1 MRPYL
6 AAALLFAAPAL
17 AAPRVATDI
26 GPVHSIAAQ
35 VMEGV
40 GAPDLLI
47 QVEASPHDYA
57 LRPSEARALQDAQI
71 VFWIGEAL
79 TPWLER
85 SIDNLASDAEVVEL
99 LGAGGSQVLPNRTT
113 AIFEHRDVLNE
124 DHDGEDHEDHAHGD
138 DDHVK
143 HAGEET
149 GHNHHGH
156 DGADPHAWLNPDNA
170 SAWAD
175 LIAGTLA
182 KADPANAAKYAANA
196 AAAKARIE
204 ADTEALLRRLDA
216 VRGKQFVVFHD
227 AYQYFERRFGAP
239 SAGALS
245 ISNARK
251 PSPARLTAI
260 RAHVAENNITC
271 IFAEPQFN
279 AGIVTA
285 VSEGANV
292 KPGVMDPLGSANA
305 PGPDFY
311 GALLDDLAAAFVE
324 CLTE

>member
-99 LGAGGSQVLPNRTT
+99 LGAGGSQVLPSRDT
-113 AIFEHRDVLNE
+113 AIFEH
-124 DHDGEDHEDHAHGD
+124 HEHESHAHDD
-138 DDHVK
+138 DDHAEHADEDSG
-143 HAGEET
+143 HAG
-149 GHNHHGH
+149 HGH
-156 DGADPHAWLNPDNA
+156 GAADPHAWLNPDNA
-170 SAWAD
+170 KAWAD
-175 LIAGTLA
+175 LIAAILA
-182 KADPANAAKYAANA
+182 KADPANAALYTANA
-196 AAAKARIE
+196 AAAKAGID
-204 ADTEALLRRLDA
+204 ADTETLSRRLDA

-227 AYQYFERRFGAP
+227 AYQYFERRFDMP
-239 SAGALS
+239 SSGALS

-251 PSPARLTAI
+251 PSPARLAAI
-260 RAHVAENNITC
+260 RDHVAKNRITC

-279 AGIVTA
+279 AGVVTA
-285 VSEGANV
+285 VSEGAGI
-292 KPGVMDPLGSANA
+292 KAGVMDPLGSARA
-305 PGPDFY
+305 PGRDFY
-311 GALLDDLAAAFVE
+311 SALMNDLATAFVD
-324 CLTE
+324 CLAE